1 MQRKKAGW
9 FHAFLKLPVKSA
21 LYGSLK
27 CSGLA
32 DSVTVADAGL
42 NTGTVIIRNS
52 DWSRMLVE
60 DMATY
65 GKYPVDWSKEATLR
79 AGRAHLRH
87 GHVRAERPHL
97 PHHLRPPHAG
107 KGERLPVTPC
117 CYVLSSADGLALC
130 ASAVPD
136 CCTSLHGY
144 TFLSVL

>member
-21 LYGSLK
+21 LYGYLK

-32 DSVTVADAGL
+32 DSVTFADAGL

-79 AGRAHLRH
+79 AAVPTYDMGMY
-87 GHVRAERPHL
+87 EQN
-97 PHHLRPPHAG
+97 
-107 KGERLPVTPC
+107 
-117 CYVLSSADGLALC
+117 VLIYRITSDPRMLEKVSGCLSPLLLC
-130 ASAVPD
+130 AVFRRW
-136 CCTSLHGY
+136 TS
-144 TFLSVL
+144 SVRFSSS